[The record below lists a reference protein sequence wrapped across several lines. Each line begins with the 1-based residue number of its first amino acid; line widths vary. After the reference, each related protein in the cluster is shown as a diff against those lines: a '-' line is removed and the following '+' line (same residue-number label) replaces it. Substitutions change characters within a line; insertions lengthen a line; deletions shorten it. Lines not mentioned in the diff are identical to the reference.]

1 MKIALV
7 ADHLA
12 PLPSA
17 AGGYPGDPAARV
29 LALASALAGQGCQ
42 VTVYTRGDTAPAA
55 RADGAGRAAPSAGV
69 TVEHIPGAA
78 RDGLSE
84 DKLLTHIGEFAGH
97 LAERWRRS
105 TPDVVHAH
113 FWTSGM
119 AALAA
124 ARGLDV
130 PVVQTFHSLGAGAHC
145 GQRRAA
151 GASLRVRLEAAIGRS
166 AGVILADTSDERRD
180 LGHLGVPQA
189 SVRIVP
195 PGVDTTRFRP
205 SGPAAE
211 RSQKARLV
219 TIWAPG
225 GQQGLATA
233 VHALA
238 ELPDAELV
246 IAAGPA
252 RAGLARDPGYLAV
265 TQFARR
271 LGVQDRLICT
281 GEMSQGGMPP
291 LMRSADVLVHLTPS
305 RALAMAPV
313 EAMAC
318 GKPVIAS
325 AASGAHRDAVIHGNT
340 GFLVPPADHALLARR
355 IRQLL
360 TSPVLLEGYGI
371 AAASRARCRYA
382 WERIGEETLA
392 VYEALAEPGI
402 QAAA

>member
-189 SVRIVP
+189 SVRNRRRARPGRPGPGSRIPGRYAVRP
-195 PGVDTTRFRP
+195 PAGCAGQAYLHRGDEPGRY
-205 SGPAAE
+205 AA
-211 RSQKARLV
+211 A
-219 TIWAPG
+219 
-225 GQQGLATA
+225 
-233 VHALA
+233 
-238 ELPDAELV
+238 
-246 IAAGPA
+246 
-252 RAGLARDPGYLAV
+252 
-265 TQFARR
+265 
-271 LGVQDRLICT
+271 
-281 GEMSQGGMPP
+281 
-291 LMRSADVLVHLTPS
+291 
-305 RALAMAPV
+305 
-313 EAMAC
+313 
-318 GKPVIAS
+318 
-325 AASGAHRDAVIHGNT
+325 DAVG
-340 GFLVPPADHALLARR
+340 
-355 IRQLL
+355 
-360 TSPVLLEGYGI
+360 
-371 AAASRARCRYA
+371 
-382 WERIGEETLA
+382 
-392 VYEALAEPGI
+392 
-402 QAAA
+402 

>member
-7 ADHLA
+7 ADHLG

-17 AGGYPGDPAARV
+17 ADGYPGDPAARV
-29 LALASALAGQGCQ
+29 LSLASALAGQDHQ
-42 VTVYTRGDTAPAA
+42 VTVYSREDAV
-55 RADGAGRAAPSAGV
+55 ADGTVPCAGV
-69 TVEHIPGAA
+69 TVEHIPGGS
-78 RDGLSE
+78 RDELPE
-84 DKLLTHIGEFAGH
+84 DKLLTHIAEFAAQ

-124 ARGLDV
+124 VRGLDV
-130 PVVQTFHSLGAGAHC
+130 PVVETFHSLGVGAHRSQHRVPA
-145 GQRRAA
+145 GTAA
-151 GASLRVRLEAAIGRS
+151 RVRLEAAIGRS
-166 AGVILADTSDERRD
+166 VGAILADTSDERRD
-180 LGHLGVPQA
+180 LGRMGVPQA
-189 SVRIVP
+189 SVRVVP
-195 PGVDTTRFRP
+195 PGVDTTQFGP
-205 SGPAAE
+205 SGPATE
-211 RSQKARLV
+211 RGRRGRLLMV
-219 TIWAPG
+219 WAPG
-225 GQQGLATA
+225 GRAGLATA

-246 IAAGPA
+246 IAGGPA
-252 RAGLARDPGYLAV
+252 PASLARDPEYLV
-265 TQFARR
+265 LTQFARR
-271 LGVQDRLICT
+271 LGVQDRLTCS
-281 GEMSQGGMPP
+281 GKVSQADMPP

-305 RALAMAPV
+305 QAFAMVPV

-318 GKPVIAS
+318 GTPVIAS

-340 GFLVPPADHALLARR
+340 GFLVPPADPALLARR

-360 TSPVLLEGYGI
+360 TSPVLLEGYGL

-392 VYEALAEPGI
+392 VYEALVEPGI